1 VGATEICKHQQS
13 FFLINFILNISL
25 QTNELLHVLFV
36 LKEYGADKYYKF
48 KNNPPRLFP
57 LLTSIFAGSYATG
70 ELAHASTQDPPDTD
84 DEHGFDDSLLDLN
97 NPCAVIDLEE
107 LDMPRAGIRMPPN
120 KGKRCATPL
129 NSSRSSKRTNTT
141 TEDLELGEMSG
152 EWSKMKRE
160 FDLLNCKLR
169 TAKGS
174 FATSKPD
181 VIAETMTVLNDVVA
195 EHPVTEENY
204 WRAANSFTDGTNAR
218 VFIGMDPINRVG
230 WVMRGINMKDL

>member
-25 QTNELLHVLFV
+25 QTNELLHVLFG

-48 KNNPPRLFP
+48 KNNPSRLFP
-57 LLTSIFAGSYATG
+57 LLTIIFAGSYAMG
-70 ELAHASTQDPPDTD
+70 ELAHASTQDLPDTD
-84 DEHGFDDSLLDLN
+84 DEHWFDNPLLDLN
-97 NPCAVIDLEE
+97 DPCAVIDLEE

-120 KGKRCATPL
+120 KGKRRATPL
-129 NSSRSSKRTNTT
+129 ESSRSSKRTNTT
-141 TEDLELGEMSG
+141 TEDLEVGKMSG
-152 EWSKMKRE
+152 EWSEMKRE

-174 FATSKPD
+174 SATSRPD
-181 VIAETMTVLNDVVA
+181 VIAEAMAVLNDVVA
-195 EHPVTEENY
+195 EHPVIEENY
-204 WRAANSFTDGTNAR
+204 WRAANSFSDKTKAR
-218 VFIGMDPINRVG
+218 VFIGMDPIKRMG

>member
-1 VGATEICKHQQS
+1 
-13 FFLINFILNISL
+13 
-25 QTNELLHVLFV
+25 LLHVLFV

-48 KNNPPRLFP
+48 KYNPSRLFP
-57 LLTSIFAGSYATG
+57 LLTSIFAGLYATG
-70 ELAHASTQDPPDTD
+70 ELAHTSTQDPPDTD
-84 DEHGFDDSLLDLN
+84 DEHGFDNPLLDLN
-97 NPCAVIDLEE
+97 NLCAVINLEE
-107 LDMPRAGIRMPPN
+107 LDMPRVGIRMPPN